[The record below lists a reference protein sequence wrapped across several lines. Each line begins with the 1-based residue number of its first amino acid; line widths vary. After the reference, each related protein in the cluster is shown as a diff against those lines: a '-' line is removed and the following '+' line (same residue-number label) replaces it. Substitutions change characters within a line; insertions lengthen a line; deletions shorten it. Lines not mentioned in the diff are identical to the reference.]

1 MPAGSWLSEAWR
13 ENRDECVPDE
23 NWCDEKGESMSSA
36 ARKRSGLG
44 RGLASL
50 IPTGPAEG
58 DGPATLG
65 PRMGAAAADV
75 VIGGSPPAPGADSV
89 GAVYREIAPS
99 EIDPNPRQPRQV
111 FDEEALAELVHS
123 IREFGLMQPI
133 VVRAMS
139 GSEADDSP
147 RYQLVM
153 GERRWRAARQAG
165 VETIPA
171 IVRET
176 ADDNMLRDALLE
188 NIHRAQL
195 NPLEEAAAY
204 QQLLEEFDVTH
215 DELAMR
221 IGRSRPVITN
231 MIRLLRLPI
240 AVQRRVAAGV
250 LSAGHAR
257 ALLALDGGPELQ
269 EELAARIVAEGLS
282 VRATEEAVTLGNRDQ
297 GRAPTGPR
305 RKPIQMPGLQDVA
318 EQLSTALDT
327 RVSVSLGK
335 RKGKIVVEFGS
346 VDDLQRIVEL
356 MNTPSP

>member
-1 MPAGSWLSEAWR
+1 MTKPTR
-13 ENRDECVPDE
+13 R
-23 NWCDEKGESMSSA
+23 KG
-36 ARKRSGLG
+36 GLG

-50 IPTGPAEG
+50 IPTGPA
-58 DGPATLG
+58 DGG
-65 PRMGAAAADV
+65 PRLGEAAADV
-75 VIGGSPPAPGADSV
+75 VIGGSTVEGVNV
-89 GAVYREIAPS
+89 GAVYREIDPALI
-99 EIDPNPRQPRQV
+99 EPNPRQPRQV

-133 VVRAMS
+133 VVRELAA
-139 GSEADDSP
+139 GG

-153 GERRWRAARQAG
+153 GERRWRASQQAG
-165 VETIPA
+165 LTSIPA
-171 IVRET
+171 IVRDT
-176 ADDNMLRDALLE
+176 ADDNLLRDALLE

-215 DELAMR
+215 EELAGR
-221 IGRSRPVITN
+221 IGRSRPVISN

-257 ALLALDGGPELQ
+257 ALLALEAGPEAQ

-282 VRATEEAVTLGNRDQ
+282 VRATEEAVTVANRDD
-297 GRAPTGPR
+297 PKPPKPSR
-305 RKPIQMPGLQDVA
+305 RKPIQMPGLQDIA
-318 EQLSTALDT
+318 ERISRSYDT
-327 RVSVSLGK
+327 RVTVSLGK

-346 VDDLQRIVEL
+346 VEDLQRIVGL
-356 MNTPSP
+356 MDPNATK